1 MKKTEEVLLIDIQEL
16 INAYHEGLADNIAK
30 RPTDTNVNIGMAQPL
45 TSMQMI
51 LETNLVASELSFA
64 KLAAT
69 LVEEQERALRGTSSI
84 VTVKGEKSWIDRR
97 IDEIDEYTSQYA
109 ECYTTDIKGK
119 RQEDIDFFTDDTL
132 TESSWDEGK
141 ALHKQRLTNDLN
153 YKLMMPLTKDFDE
166 KYFGKKGT
174 VKVDG
179 HDLNF
184 GLEKCFD
191 CVIKVNLSYA
201 MPALEFTFNFA
212 KQLKKLK
219 ELLKQ
224 INADLDP
231 TKILSMICQMSLNFG
246 KNLIC
251 PSNLLGIG
259 LLLPHLFTKYSLDL
273 VKLRFDWTVVL
284 GPIMKTIIGSIVSFV
299 ENIPRLIVPFI
310 DCFINV
316 FKNTIKWIS
325 TMMSSAE
332 NVYNAAHTGIEK
344 TAQLIDRAHTSAK
357 QMLEATS
364 LLDSK
369 LEALE
374 EELKK
379 QKNIYNDTT
388 NNGTTNKDTGIWL
401 QSSYREINYRVS
413 TGSESEE
420 ALRGILYSAFKSW
433 RGDNNLEFTGLDE
446 AMKTQMRDFLVANP
460 QHLKAALS
468 LTPTK
473 SGRQQPQMPARLDDY
488 VTDEEKEEKKA
499 WNRYNIVNLERAI
512 AKETLAAKNRKKYF
526 RLDGVAEDTHRKHS
540 VAAFRKIG
548 FDLENKYKESPF
560 KLPLK
565 ANFESGRK
573 AVKDLITH
581 YTIRHLEATKSW
593 ILQTAGNVILALK
606 SIEKF
611 LGEYIETDLK
621 ILGNIQE
628 ILHLIRFYRLLYE
641 LIKNGLTGCDKIKEN
656 KQVFE
661 TILQES
667 NQELVLDDSI
677 LEKQNLDPQDHIA
690 LKSKDGR
697 YSTIIDLNQCNE
709 VMNHINVNENNLD
722 SIYDGILNGI
732 YT

>member
-45 TSMQMI
+45 TSMQMV

-64 KLAAT
+64 KLATT
-69 LVEEQERALRGTSSI
+69 LIEEQEQALSFA
-84 VTVKGEKSWIDRR
+84 
-97 IDEIDEYTSQYA
+97 EIKKEAEEYTSQYA

-132 TESSWDEGK
+132 TESNWDEGK

-166 KYFGKKGT
+166 KYFGKEGT
-174 VKVDG
+174 LRIGGEEDG

-212 KQLKKLK
+212 QQLRKLK

-251 PSNLLGIG
+251 PSNLLGIS

-284 GPIMKTIIGSIVSFV
+284 GPIIKTIVGSIVSFV

-357 QMLEATS
+357 EMLEATP

-374 EELKK
+374 EELEATQKK
-379 QKNIYNDTT
+379 LGGRFNESD
-388 NNGTTNKDTGIWL
+388 NKDIGDWL
-401 QSSYREINYRVS
+401 TSAYEKIKGPGVYLAD
-413 TGSESEE
+413 SEKAE
-420 ALRGILYSAFKSW
+420 ASHQALKPAFNAWQK
-433 RGDNNLEFTGLDE
+433 DNDLSPPETPE
-446 AMKTQMRDFLVANP
+446 ATRTQLRDFLVANP
-460 QHLKAALS
+460 VHLKAVLALDPVS
-468 LTPTK
+468 NALAKAIAEKVKYYEDET
-473 SGRQQPQMPARLDDY
+473 AR
-488 VTDEEKEEKKA
+488 DENKREA
-499 WNRYNIVNLERAI
+499 RMLERAI
-512 AKETLAAKNRKKYF
+512 ARETLAAKNRKKYF
-526 RLDGVAEDTHRKHS
+526 RLDGVIEDTHRKHS

-548 FDLENKYKESPF
+548 VDIENKYKESPF

-606 SIEKF
+606 GIERF

-722 SIYDGILNGI
+722 SIYDGILNGL

>member
-1 MKKTEEVLLIDIQEL
+1 MKKTEEILLVDIQEL

-45 TSMQMI
+45 TSMQMV

-64 KLAAT
+64 KLATT
-69 LVEEQERALRGTSSI
+69 LIEEQEQALSFA
-84 VTVKGEKSWIDRR
+84 
-97 IDEIDEYTSQYA
+97 EIKEEVEEYTSQYA

-132 TESSWDEGK
+132 TEYNWDEGK

-166 KYFGKKGT
+166 KYFGKDGT

-212 KQLKKLK
+212 QQLRKLK

-251 PSNLLGIG
+251 PSNLLGIS

-273 VKLRFDWTVVL
+273 VKLRLDWTVVL
-284 GPIMKTIIGSIVSFV
+284 GPIIKTIVGSIVSFV

-344 TAQLIDRAHTSAK
+344 TAQLIDRAHTNAK
-357 QMLEATS
+357 EMLEATP

-374 EELKK
+374 EKLKNEK
-379 QKNIYNDTT
+379 ERLGGFSTENND
-388 NNGTTNKDTGIWL
+388 KTGDWL
-401 QSSYREINYRVS
+401 TSVHETIQEPRFYLL
-413 TGSESEE
+413 GSEE
-420 ALRGILYSAFKSW
+420 AKENHQTLKDAFDAYQRTGA
-433 RGDNNLEFTGLDE
+433 RGDYTETVEGIQWKL
-446 AMKTQMRDFLVANP
+446 RDFLVANP
-460 QHLKAALS
+460 QYLKSVLS
-468 LTPTK
+468 L
-473 SGRQQPQMPARLDDY
+473 M
-488 VTDEEKEEKKA
+488 DEETPPETVSDQIEKFNSGGYWGQAEDVRSLK
-499 WNRYNIVNLERAI
+499 RKV

-526 RLDGVAEDTHRKHS
+526 RLDGVIEDTHRKHS

-548 FDLENKYKESPF
+548 VDIENKYKESPF

-606 SIEKF
+606 GIERF

-656 KQVFE
+656 KQIFE

-667 NQELVLDDSI
+667 NQELVFDDSI

-722 SIYDGILNGI
+722 SIYDGILNGL